1 MRKIIIGSASF
12 FPNISGVATTTQ
24 VLAKHLA
31 KDGWQV
37 FVFAP
42 SQFFKTFEDSSFP
55 EYKVIRFRS
64 IPNPFRK
71 GFRVS
76 AFSKGQIIQKVAQIQ
91 PDIIHLQDPTSICS
105 ALLKASQRFKIPVVI
120 TNHFYLDYIISY
132 VGFLKIFGKQIRA
145 VLRRYLTRFYN
156 QCQYVICPTETV
168 KRELIKW
175 GVKQPIVAISNVV
188 DLSRFYAHENLGNFY
203 LKYHLPNNPLVLYFG
218 RVDKDKEVSVL
229 IKAIPLVL
237 KEIEAHFVI
246 GGAGDELEKLKTFA
260 ESLGLEGKISWLG
273 WIKHESED
281 LPKIYQAAKVFVIP
295 NRHET
300 QSIVTLEAMAAGLPI
315 VAADSGALP
324 ELVQNNQNGYLFHPG
339 DEKDL
344 ANKIVSLLKDEQ
356 KRKQMAEKSLEI
368 SSGQQIQQSLAEIKR
383 IYEIALK
390 VC

>member
-1 MRKIIIGSASF
+1 MRKIIIGSESF

-24 VLAKHLA
+24 VLAKNLA
-31 KDGWQV
+31 KQGWQV

-42 SQFFKTFEDSSFP
+42 SQFFKTFEDSNFR

-64 IPNPFRK
+64 IPNPLRK
-71 GFRVS
+71 GFRFS
-76 AFSKGQIIQKVAQIQ
+76 AFAKSQIIKKVAEIQ

-105 ALLKASQRFKIPVVI
+105 ALLKAGQRFKIPVVI

-132 VGFLKIFGKQIRA
+132 LGFLKIFKKQIRII
-145 VLRRYLTRFYN
+145 LRRHLANFYN
-156 QCQYVICPTETV
+156 QCQYIICPTESV
-168 KRELIKW
+168 KKELFKW
-175 GVKQPIVAISNVV
+175 GVKRPVAAISNVV

-218 RVDKDKEVSVL
+218 RVDKDKEVTVL
-229 IKAIPLVL
+229 IKAVPLVL
-237 KEIEAHFVI
+237 KEIEAHFMI
-246 GGAGDELEKLKTFA
+246 GGAGDELEKLKNLA
-260 ESLGLEGKISWLG
+260 QGLGLEGKISWLG

-315 VAADSGALP
+315 VAANSGALP
-324 ELVQNNQNGYLFHPG
+324 ELVQNNQNGYLFYPG

-344 ANKIVSLLKDEQ
+344 ASKIVSLLKDEQ
-356 KRKQMAEKSLEI
+356 KRKKMAEKSLEV
-368 SSGQQIQQSLAEIKR
+368 SSSHQIQQNLAKIKR
-383 IYEIALK
+383 IYEIALEA
-390 VC
+390 C